1 MDTMLSPDKDYPFDR
16 IKIKTPKAVQGGTYC
31 SNLEIDDGPIIIQT
45 PRCKTKNGIHR
56 TSKQIYCDL
65 LMNQDHKPFLTWLE
79 MLQDKVRQLILENS
93 HSWFHDEPTMDEIE
107 YNWNDSVRTR
117 KDYYLIRTFIHK
129 PKGINKI
136 ALQIYDTEENS
147 LTIDQVDSSKKVV
160 SILEIIGLKFSSNS
174 FHLEICLRQLMII
187 NEKPIF
193 NKCLIKLNSKK
204 QSGENIEIENN
215 FENKKIEPEIDEVV
229 LDKKDVQIEDNI
241 VDTNTNNLVDK
252 TDNLENETVN
262 DNDGDII
269 EDEEDL
275 DELKEIIPEKENNI
289 NFSINNKEI
298 IEKPLEKTNDLEE
311 IELNVN
317 EDEPMT
323 LKEPNEVY
331 LDIYKA
337 AREKAKKAKNEAI
350 KAYLEAKK
358 IKELYMLDVIDS
370 STDEEEEEEDEIF
383 SEN

>member
-1 MDTMLSPDKDYPFDR
+1 
-16 IKIKTPKAVQGGTYC
+16 
-31 SNLEIDDGPIIIQT
+31 
-45 PRCKTKNGIHR
+45 
-56 TSKQIYCDL
+56 
-65 LMNQDHKPFLTWLE
+65 
-79 MLQDKVRQLILENS
+79 
-93 HSWFHDEPTMDEIE
+93 
-107 YNWNDSVRTR
+107 
-117 KDYYLIRTFIHK
+117 
-129 PKGINKI
+129 
-136 ALQIYDTEENS
+136 
-147 LTIDQVDSSKKVV
+147 
-160 SILEIIGLKFSSNS
+160 
-174 FHLEICLRQLMII
+174 MII

-370 STDEEEEEEDEIF
+370 STDEEEEEEEDEIF